1 MGAIAGKNA
10 EVMIKVAAVD
20 TSFGEVKSY
29 NFETALG
36 TIDVSTLSTYW
47 KKRLV
52 GQVGWTGSLEC
63 FYDPSDP
70 AQEQAWTDMVAGN
83 EIDITIRP
91 NGTGDGKPQLTGKII
106 LTGWAETASTEDAIG
121 LSIKF
126 EGNGELA
133 KGTQGT
139 AP

>member
-20 TSFGEVKSY
+20 TPFGEVKSY

-47 KKRLV
+47 KKKLV
-52 GQVGWTGSLEC
+52 GQVEWSGSLEC

-91 NGTGDGKPQLTGKII
+91 SGTGTDKPELTGKII
-106 LTGWAETASTEDAIG
+106 LTGWAETVATDDAIG
-121 LSIKF
+121 VSIKF
-126 EGNGELA
+126 QGNGELTRGKQA
-133 KGTQGT
+133 
-139 AP
+139 AA